1 MPKILSDDEF
11 IKLWGELKSCQKIS
25 NATGIGIRAI
35 QIRRRSMESKYGL
48 TLQINQEKP
57 FVERHS
63 ARINVPIVDGIA
75 IVFSDAHFW
84 DNTPSTAYRAL
95 IKFIKELKPKLVV
108 ANGDVFDGASIS
120 RHGRIGFLEH
130 RPTVIEELNACKAML
145 GGVEDACKEVKPSPF
160 LTWTLG
166 NHDSRFE
173 TYLAGVAP
181 QYEFIDGFHLKD
193 HFPAWRP
200 CWATWVN
207 GDVCIKHRWKG
218 GVHATH
224 NNTLGAG
231 TTMVTGHLHSLKVA
245 AYTDYNGTRYGV
257 DTGTLAEID
266 GDQFLNYTEDNPKNW
281 RSGFAVLTFHKNK
294 LLPPELVEVIEDGVV
309 AFRGKAYEV

>member
-25 NATGIGIRAI
+25 TKTGMNVRAV
-35 QIRRRSMESKYGL
+35 QIRRRAIEGRYGL
-48 TLQINQEKP
+48 ELNVSDERP
-57 FVERHS
+57 FVEKHS
-63 ARINVPIVDGIA
+63 ARINHPLDDGVV

-84 DNTPSTAYRAL
+84 NTDESTAFRAL
-95 IKFIKELKPKLVV
+95 IKCIKELKPRVVV

-130 RPTVIEELNACKAML
+130 RPTVIEELKACKEML
-145 GGVEDACKEVKPSPF
+145 GRIEDACKTVKPSPF

-173 TYLAGVAP
+173 TYLAAVAP

-207 GDVCIKHRWKG
+207 DVCIKHRWKG

-224 NNTLGAG
+224 NNTLGSG
-231 TTMVTGHLHSLKVA
+231 TSMVTGHLHSLKVTP
-245 AYTDYNGTRYGV
+245 YTDYTGTRYGV

-281 RSGFAVLTFHKNK
+281 RSGFAVLSFYKGK
-294 LLPPELVEVIEDGVV
+294 LLPPELVEVIGDGLV
-309 AFRGKAYEV
+309 AFRGKAYEI